1 MTAKVC
7 DASAIAAILFGEP
20 GFESVAARLEGHLL
34 VAPSLLPYELANICI
49 KKARRHTAEA
59 GLLAKFLDYF
69 TAMEIHLHD
78 VNAQNAFDLARKM
91 GLSGYDASYLWLA
104 RELGIELVTLD
115 KQLERAAT
123 G

>member
-20 GFESVAARLEGHLL
+20 GFEGVAARLEGHLL
-34 VAPSLLPYELANICI
+34 VAPSLLPYELANIGI

-59 GLLAKFLDYF
+59 KLLAEFLDYF
-69 TAMEIHLHD
+69 KAMDVHLHD
-78 VNAQNAFDLARKM
+78 VRAQNAFELARKM

-104 RELGIELVTLD
+104 RELDIELVTLD

-123 G
+123 E